1 MKRILIADDHA
12 IFRQGIKDI
21 ITSHLE
27 PVEIAE
33 AKNTQEVIDQA
44 FKTAWDVII
53 LDIDLPGRNGLDA
66 MTEIKRISPKTPVL
80 ILSGLAESEFAI
92 RALKAGASGFAPK
105 IAEVDQI
112 IDAINKV
119 SNGGKYISPTT
130 AEQMASQIGT
140 DHKGLPHESLSNRE
154 LQVMRLISKGRSTK
168 EIGTE
173 LHLSEKTVATY
184 RARIIEKTGLK
195 SSVDMTRYAIQHSL

>member
-21 ITSHLE
+21 ITSHLQ

-33 AKNTQEVIDQA
+33 AKNTQEVIDQT

-92 RALKAGASGFAPK
+92 RALKAGASGFASK
-105 IAEVDQI
+105 IAELDQI
-112 IDAINKV
+112 IEAITKV
-119 SNGGKYISPTT
+119 SNGGKIHKPRDSRADGITDRHR
-130 AEQMASQIGT
+130 SQRTSSRVALKPRTPSHAI
-140 DHKGLPHESLSNRE
+140 DHQG
-154 LQVMRLISKGRSTK
+154 SKHKRNW
-168 EIGTE
+168 
-173 LHLSEKTVATY
+173 H
-184 RARIIEKTGLK
+184 
-195 SSVDMTRYAIQHSL
+195 